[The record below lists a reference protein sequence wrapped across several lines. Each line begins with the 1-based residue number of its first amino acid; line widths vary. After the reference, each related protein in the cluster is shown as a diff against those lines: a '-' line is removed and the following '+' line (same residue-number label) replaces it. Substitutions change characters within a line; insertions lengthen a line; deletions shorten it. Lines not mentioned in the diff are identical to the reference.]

1 MAVVGATLV
10 ALASFFFFDA
20 SSATTTSS
28 VSISSALKA
37 AKWNS
42 TVKLTY
48 SKTSIILQ
56 PTGIPDHTRDA
67 YYAVP
72 NAGVVVPDATS
83 ATIVKDPTKA
93 QTYKFTIPTVPKY
106 SSKTTSA
113 PLGSIGVMISGAVL
127 YNPYEGDGKTVAM
140 ANNFTITDSNGITAS
155 FVDKCTGH
163 PTPQQ
168 GAYHYH
174 GLSKCVTAKVD
185 KTTKPSHI
193 IGFALDGFPIYG
205 DRDAKGKQLTAKN
218 LDKCNGINNATPEFP
233 KGIYHYVLLG
243 TSDARS
249 SITCFHGVVDTS
261 QIQQM
266 PAMGGGQMTV
276 PDLAAAA
283 TKLGISENT
292 LKMALGS
299 AMPPDLVAA
308 ATKLGI
314 TESALRSA
322 LGLSPAPQ

>member
-127 YNPYEGDGKTVAM
+127 YNPYERWQDSCHGK
-140 ANNFTITDSNGITAS
+140 
-155 FVDKCTGH
+155 
-163 PTPQQ
+163 
-168 GAYHYH
+168 
-174 GLSKCVTAKVD
+174 
-185 KTTKPSHI
+185 
-193 IGFALDGFPIYG
+193 
-205 DRDAKGKQLTAKN
+205 
-218 LDKCNGINNATPEFP
+218 
-233 KGIYHYVLLG
+233 
-243 TSDARS
+243 
-249 SITCFHGVVDTS
+249 
-261 QIQQM
+261 
-266 PAMGGGQMTV
+266 
-276 PDLAAAA
+276 
-283 TKLGISENT
+283 
-292 LKMALGS
+292 
-299 AMPPDLVAA
+299 
-308 ATKLGI
+308 
-314 TESALRSA
+314 
-322 LGLSPAPQ
+322 